1 MALTKTVTNVS
12 VIVIDRKWR
21 TITHRLVIGDD
32 DDGAGFDKTYSL
44 QFMHG
49 TPMPVKTAE
58 FKVLM
63 QMDIDNYKTAE
74 TLRKSTALTNS
85 VASIQDGLVVT

>member
-32 DDGAGFDKTYSL
+32 AGDGFDKTYSL

-49 TPMPVKTAE
+49 TAMPVKTAE

-74 TLRKSTALTNS
+74 TLRKSTALTSS
-85 VASIQDGLVVT
+85 VTNIEDGLVVT